1 MRSWLRYTATRRRS
15 SALTLGDA
23 GMPAQ
28 LVMAEIL
35 PWRKMF
41 APVRVRGYRYIDP
54 TAPTNGDG
62 SFASP
67 YNAWGVTDWW
77 QPGLGYMQCAET
89 EYNAEIVVYNNGPY
103 FIGTYDP
110 ATGLPIR
117 DNTRHAR
124 VRPASGRALSLG
136 TMATDGRNNIS
147 VDNLDLRAPRT
158 IAPYTEG
165 IANTTATPDTRL
177 NVQVRRCLLDGR
189 YGAQMKGAGL
199 LFEDCTVNG
208 FDGGLSLQST
218 WFRVSGCD
226 VIHIVDPGTPFVD
239 YDPEWGGIT
248 NTLAATDQPDSVI
261 VENCTVDG
269 AGSWKQCVHL
279 MAGVGVAAPPSLGE
293 VRISG
298 NSLHN
303 YKQPIYCS
311 MSDAVIENNEFVNVY
326 AAPDALPTPDAW
338 AISIVA
344 NNCTVRN
351 NTVSAS
357 PTARF
362 LNIAATGGTTRIE
375 NNVVRG
381 VREGIAAKSG
391 THTVVMRDNTITRA
405 ALDGTAEDDASLLW
419 VLNTITLDVSG
430 SKFGWTDG
438 SPVFTS
444 GGAVRTFAQF
454 QAQVDPT
461 AQQVAA

>member
-1 MRSWLRYTATRRRS
+1 
-15 SALTLGDA
+15 
-23 GMPAQ
+23 
-28 LVMAEIL
+28 MAEIL

-41 APVRVRGYRYIDP
+41 APVKVRGYKYIDP
-54 TAPTNGDG
+54 ASPTNGDG
-62 SFASP
+62 SLANP
-67 YNAWGVTDWW
+67 YNAWGTLAWW
-77 QPGLGYMQCAET
+77 QPGLGYLQKAESQ
-89 EYNAEIVVYNNGPY
+89 YNAEIVVYGAGPY
-103 FIGTYDP
+103 YIGAYDP
-110 ATGLPIR
+110 ATGQPIR

-124 VRPASGRALSLG
+124 VRPVSGRALSLG
-136 TMATDGRNNIS
+136 TMGRGVRDDIS

-158 IAPYTEG
+158 IAAYTEG
-165 IANTTATPDTRL
+165 IANTASTPDTRL

-189 YGAQMKGAGL
+189 YGAQLKGAGL

-248 NTLAATDQPDSVI
+248 NTLAETDVPDSVI
-261 VENCTVDG
+261 VENCTVYG

-279 MAGVGVAAPPSLGE
+279 MAGGGPAPRSLGE

-298 NSLHN
+298 NNFSS
-303 YKQPIYCS
+303 YRQPIYCS
-311 MSDAVIENNEFVNVY
+311 MSDAVIENNDFTEVFLPPG
-326 AAPDALPTPDAW
+326 APTPPIAGW
-338 AISIVA
+338 AISLVA

-351 NTVSAS
+351 NTMNAS

-362 LNIAATGGTTRIE
+362 VNIAATGGTTRIE
-375 NNVVRG
+375 GNIVRG

-391 THTVVMRDNTITRA
+391 THTVVMRNNTITRA

-419 VLNTITLDVSG
+419 ILSTITLDVSG

-461 AQQVAA
+461 AQQVAV